1 MANSSL
7 WKRLSLF
14 LVPPLAANLMR
25 ATRRTMRLTHVG
37 RETIDR
43 LRAQRRPYVH
53 AFWHGHMFLMP
64 YSYTGRRIAIMISEH
79 QDGELIA
86 RTMKRFGH
94 ESIRGSTTS
103 GGASALRAAVRAL
116 RQGSDVGFTPDGPRG
131 PRHRVQP
138 GVIQAARL
146 SGAPIVPVAFGA
158 SRAKVLGSWDAF
170 IVPWPFSR
178 GVFVYGEPIEVPA
191 HATREMMDSARRE
204 LERSLE
210 ELSAKAGALA
220 GGALPAAAPVGEPHV

>member
-1 MANSSL
+1 LANSSL
-7 WKRLSLF
+7 WKRLSLT
-14 LVPPLAANLMR
+14 LVPPLAAILMR

-37 RETIDR
+37 RETVERR
-43 LRAQRRPYVH
+43 LAQRRPYIH

-64 YSYTGRRIAIMISEH
+64 YAYMGRRIAIMISEH

-116 RQGSDVGFTPDGPRG
+116 RQGCDVGITPDGPRG

-138 GVIQAARL
+138 GVIQVARL
-146 SGAPIVPVAFGA
+146 SGAAIVPVAFAA
-158 SRAKVLGSWDAF
+158 SRRKVFGSWDAF
-170 IVPWPFSR
+170 TVPYPFSR
-178 GVFVYGEPIEVPA
+178 GVFVYGEPIEVPV
-191 HATREMMDSARRE
+191 HAGKELMESARRE
-204 LERSLE
+204 LERSLQD
-210 ELSAKAGALA
+210 LSVKAGALA
-220 GGALPAAAPVGEPHV
+220 GGAVLAAAHVGERHV